1 MCGLMTGSGNGTE
14 RIQEQADHRRDRCIV
29 RGSVIRMSDFEPKIV
44 AFCCNWCSY
53 AGADGAGVAR
63 LQMPTNFRII
73 RTMCSARVDPEF
85 ILRSLAKGADGVIVL
100 GCHPADCHYIG
111 GNYRARR
118 RIALLRMVLEQ
129 YGFDPKRLKLEWVS
143 ASEGEKFQNTITSF
157 VTTIKELGPTPFVQE
172 VK

>member
-1 MCGLMTGSGNGTE
+1 
-14 RIQEQADHRRDRCIV
+14 
-29 RGSVIRMSDFEPKIV
+29 MSDFEPKIV

-85 ILRSLAKGADGVIVL
+85 ILRAMAKGADGVIIL

-118 RIALLRMVLEQ
+118 RIALLRLVLEQ

-143 ASEGEKFQNTITSF
+143 ASEGEKFQKTLTDF
-157 VTTIKELGPTPFVQE
+157 VTTIKELGPTPLKE
-172 VK
+172 VL

>member
-1 MCGLMTGSGNGTE
+1 
-14 RIQEQADHRRDRCIV
+14 
-29 RGSVIRMSDFEPKIV
+29 MSDFEPRIV

-63 LQMPTNFRII
+63 LQMPPNFRII
-73 RTMCSARVDPEF
+73 RTMCTARVDPEF
-85 ILRSLAKGADGVIVL
+85 ILRSLSKGADGVIVL

-118 RIALLRMVLEQ
+118 RIALLRLVLEQ

-143 ASEGEKFQNTITSF
+143 ASEGEKFQKTLTDFVNTI
-157 VTTIKELGPTPFVQE
+157 KDLGPTPM
-172 VK
+172 KGGN

>member
-1 MCGLMTGSGNGTE
+1 M
-14 RIQEQADHRRDRCIV
+14 A
-29 RGSVIRMSDFEPKIV
+29 DFEPKIV

-63 LQMPTNFRII
+63 LQMPPNFRII
-73 RTMCSARVDPEF
+73 RTMCSARVDPELV
-85 ILRSLAKGADGVIVL
+85 LRALAKGADGVIIL

-118 RIALLRMVLEQ
+118 RIALLRLVLEQ

-143 ASEGEKFQNTITSF
+143 ASEGEKFQTTLTTF
-157 VTTIKELGPTPFVQE
+157 VDTIKALGPTPVE
-172 VK
+172 E

>member
-1 MCGLMTGSGNGTE
+1 
-14 RIQEQADHRRDRCIV
+14 
-29 RGSVIRMSDFEPKIV
+29 MSDFEPKIV

-63 LQMPTNFRII
+63 LQMPPNFRII

-85 ILRSLAKGADGVIVL
+85 ILRALAKGADGVIIL

-118 RIALLRMVLEQ
+118 RIALTRMVLEQ
-129 YGFDPKRLKLEWVS
+129 YGFDPRRLKLEWVS
-143 ASEGEKFQNTITSF
+143 ASEGEKFQKTLTEF
-157 VTTIKELGPTPFVQE
+157 VGTIKELGPTPLKE
-172 VK
+172 E

>member
-1 MCGLMTGSGNGTE
+1 M
-14 RIQEQADHRRDRCIV
+14 ADN
-29 RGSVIRMSDFEPKIV
+29 FEPLIV
-44 AFCCNWCSY
+44 TFCCNWCSY

-73 RTMCSARVDPEF
+73 RTMCSARVDPEWV
-85 ILRSLAKGADGVIVL
+85 LRAFSKGADGVMIL
-100 GCHPADCHYIG
+100 GCHPGDCHYIG

-143 ASEGEKFQNTITSF
+143 ASEGEKFQTTIVGF
-157 VTTIKELGPTPFVQE
+157 VDTIKELGPTPLKKE
-172 VK
+172 E

>member
-1 MCGLMTGSGNGTE
+1 M
-14 RIQEQADHRRDRCIV
+14 A
-29 RGSVIRMSDFEPKIV
+29 DFEPKIV

-73 RTMCSARVDPEF
+73 RTMCTARVDPEF
-85 ILRSLAKGADGVIVL
+85 VLRALSKGADGVIVL

-118 RIALLRMVLEQ
+118 RIALLRLVLEQ

-143 ASEGEKFQNTITSF
+143 ASEGEKFQKTMTEF
-157 VTTIKELGPTPFVQE
+157 VNSIKALGPSPLAKEGQ
-172 VK
+172 

>member
-1 MCGLMTGSGNGTE
+1 M
-14 RIQEQADHRRDRCIV
+14 A
-29 RGSVIRMSDFEPKIV
+29 DFEPRIV
-44 AFCCNWCSY
+44 TFCCNWCSY

-85 ILRSLAKGADGVIVL
+85 VLRAFSKGADGVMVL

-143 ASEGEKFQNTITSF
+143 ASEGEKFQTTVVNF
-157 VTTIKELGPTPFVQE
+157 VETIKQLGPTPLKKE
-172 VK
+172 AN

>member
-1 MCGLMTGSGNGTE
+1 MLGGG
-14 RIQEQADHRRDRCIV
+14 
-29 RGSVIRMSDFEPKIV
+29 VIMEEFEPKII

-73 RTMCSARVDPEF
+73 RTMCSARVDPEHV
-85 ILRSLAKGADGVIVL
+85 LRSLAKGADGVIIL

-143 ASEGEKFQNTITSF
+143 ASEGEKFQNTIKGF
-157 VTTIKELGPTPFVQE
+157 VDTIKQLGPTPLIKE
-172 VK
+172 VE

>member
-1 MCGLMTGSGNGTE
+1 M
-14 RIQEQADHRRDRCIV
+14 A
-29 RGSVIRMSDFEPKIV
+29 DFEPRIL

-73 RTMCSARVDPEF
+73 RTMCSGRVDPEF
-85 ILRSLAKGADGVIVL
+85 VLRAFAKGADGVMIL

-118 RIALLRMVLEQ
+118 RIALLRMVLEE
-129 YGFDPKRLKLEWVS
+129 YGFDPRRLKLEWVS
-143 ASEGEKFQNTITSF
+143 ASEAEKFQTTVVGF
-157 VTTIKELGPTPFVQE
+157 VDTIKELGPSPLTKE
-172 VK
+172 AN

>member
-1 MCGLMTGSGNGTE
+1 
-14 RIQEQADHRRDRCIV
+14 
-29 RGSVIRMSDFEPKIV
+29 
-44 AFCCNWCSY
+44 
-53 AGADGAGVAR
+53 
-63 LQMPTNFRII
+63 MPTNFRII

-85 ILRSLAKGADGVIVL
+85 VLRAFSKGADGVMVL

-143 ASEGEKFQNTITSF
+143 ASEGEKFQKTVVEFID
-157 VTTIKELGPTPFVQE
+157 TIKALGPTPLQKE
-172 VK
+172 AN

>member
-1 MCGLMTGSGNGTE
+1 M
-14 RIQEQADHRRDRCIV
+14 A
-29 RGSVIRMSDFEPKIV
+29 DFEPRIV

-63 LQMPTNFRII
+63 LQMPTNVRII

-85 ILRSLAKGADGVIVL
+85 VLRAFAKGADGVMVL

-118 RIALLRMVLEQ
+118 RVALLRMVLEQ

-143 ASEGEKFQNTITSF
+143 ASEGEKFQKTICEF
-157 VTTIKELGPTPFVQE
+157 VDTVKALGPTPLQKE
-172 VK
+172 AN

>member
-1 MCGLMTGSGNGTE
+1 M
-14 RIQEQADHRRDRCIV
+14 A
-29 RGSVIRMSDFEPKIV
+29 DFEPRIV
-44 AFCCNWCSY
+44 TFCCNWCSY

-85 ILRSLAKGADGVIVL
+85 VLRAFSKGADGVMVL

-118 RIALLRMVLEQ
+118 RIALLRMILEE

-143 ASEGEKFQNTITSF
+143 ASEGEKFQTTVVNF
-157 VTTIKELGPTPFVQE
+157 VETIKELGPTPLKKE
-172 VK
+172 AN

>member
-1 MCGLMTGSGNGTE
+1 
-14 RIQEQADHRRDRCIV
+14 
-29 RGSVIRMSDFEPKIV
+29 MSEFEPKII

-73 RTMCSARVDPEF
+73 RTMCSARMDPAHV
-85 ILRSLAKGADGVIVL
+85 LRALAKGADGVILL

-118 RIALLRMVLEQ
+118 RIALLQTVLEQ
-129 YGFDPKRLKLEWVS
+129 YGFDSKRLKLEWVS
-143 ASEGEKFQNTITSF
+143 ASEGEKFQNTVTAF
-157 VTTIKELGPTPFVQE
+157 VNDIKKLGPTPLKE

>member
-1 MCGLMTGSGNGTE
+1 
-14 RIQEQADHRRDRCIV
+14 
-29 RGSVIRMSDFEPKIV
+29 MSDFEPKII

-73 RTMCSARVDPEF
+73 RTMCSARVDPEH
-85 ILRSLAKGADGVIVL
+85 ILRAFAKGADGVVIL

-118 RIALLRMVLEQ
+118 RIALLRFVLEE

-143 ASEGEKFQNTITSF
+143 ASEGEKFQTTITEF
-157 VTTIKELGPTPFVQE
+157 VNTIKELGPTPLKE
-172 VK
+172 AN